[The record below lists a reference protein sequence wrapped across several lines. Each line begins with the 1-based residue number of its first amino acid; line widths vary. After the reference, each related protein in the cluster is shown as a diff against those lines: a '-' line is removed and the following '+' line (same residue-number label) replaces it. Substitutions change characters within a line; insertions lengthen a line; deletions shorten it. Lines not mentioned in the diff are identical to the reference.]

1 MIQAKT
7 CIVNLKNIPI
17 GFVLRK
23 GGFEITDCDFKSSL
37 IQNRTSIYVPSE
49 PVTACDQFRFF
60 PKREREGEI
69 LWEPSSRRGQP
80 PHGWVEGLGGGIFQK
95 LMAIRHQL
103 RRKTPLILSPR
114 FFS

>member
-37 IQNRTSIYVPSE
+37 IQNRSSIYVPSE
-49 PVTACDQFRFF
+49 PVAICDHFR
-60 PKREREGEI
+60 KG
-69 LWEPSSRRGQP
+69 
-80 PHGWVEGLGGGIFQK
+80 K
-95 LMAIRHQL
+95 
-103 RRKTPLILSPR
+103 
-114 FFS
+114 